1 MSKSAD
7 DINGTI
13 YFDDSKDEIM
23 KKFKS
28 SVTDSE
34 NEIRYDLDKKAGIS
48 NLIDIYSSIQDIS
61 HKEVEKK
68 FSSSKYGEFKMEVG
82 EVVANYIHPI
92 FSNYE
97 SLSDK
102 EILSLMKTNLEIA
115 KSSAK
120 KTMEEV
126 NSLLGI

>member
-1 MSKSAD
+1 MAECVFLSLMNRAQHRKTYTVEEAQARL
-7 DINGTI
+7 
-13 YFDDSKDEIM
+13 E
-23 KKFKS
+23 
-28 SVTDSE
+28 
-34 NEIRYDLDKKAGIS
+34 RYCA
-48 NLIDIYSSIQDIS
+48 YQDRC

-68 FSSSKYGEFKMEVG
+68 FSSSKYGEFKIEVG
-82 EVVANYIHPI
+82 EAVSNYLEPI
-92 FSNYE
+92 FSKYD

-102 EILSLMKTNLEIA
+102 EIMSLMDTNLNVA

>member
-1 MSKSAD
+1 M
-7 DINGTI
+7 T
-13 YFDDSKDEIM
+13 
-23 KKFKS
+23 
-28 SVTDSE
+28 
-34 NEIRYDLDKKAGIS
+34 
-48 NLIDIYSSIQDIS
+48 

-68 FSSSKYGEFKMEVG
+68 FSSSKYGEFKIEVG
-82 EVVANYIHPI
+82 EAVADYIQPI
-92 FSNYE
+92 YSNYE
-97 SLSDK
+97 SISDK

>member
-1 MSKSAD
+1 
-7 DINGTI
+7 
-13 YFDDSKDEIM
+13 M

-34 NEIRYDLDKKAGIS
+34 DEIRYDLESKIGIS
-48 NLIDIYSSIQDIS
+48 NLIDIYSSVEGIS

-68 FSSSKYGEFKMEVG
+68 YSNSKYGEFKMEVG
-82 EVVANYIHPI
+82 EAVANYVEPI
-92 FSNYE
+92 FSRYE